1 MSERIRSLEDA
12 LQTLHAEHAADPD
25 QPHPLMQQNLLT
37 IKSTMGLYTGT
48 QANGPDPSNKTN
60 NGSNGHGTEH
70 MQVDQPRVERGS
82 SEDTVTVSDHQAQAK
97 PVSAV
102 PNRFRTA
109 DMKRLGKVVKEEQTE
124 AHFAAEIAR
133 LSHNFPLTDS
143 VSPEPNVALRVFIR
157 SNLPPRD
164 EADYLWEQARQNAL
178 WQYNPHPS
186 STFYPNLAY
195 HCYTATSSSL
205 SPRRLALLFMVLAV
219 GCLVDLNREPDHP
232 DAEKYHQLARAC
244 LCEVPVM
251 EDTNVETI
259 TALFYEIWYLLV
271 FSDKKKAA
279 GYAWGLM
286 GLTAK
291 LAQSVSLQYSA

>member
-1 MSERIRSLEDA
+1 MDA
-12 LQTLHAEHAADPD
+12 G
-25 QPHPLMQQNLLT
+25 NKKKLT
-37 IKSTMGLYTGT
+37 NSFKDKFS
-48 QANGPDPSNKTN
+48 
-60 NGSNGHGTEH
+60 
-70 MQVDQPRVERGS
+70 
-82 SEDTVTVSDHQAQAK
+82 
-97 PVSAV
+97 
-102 PNRFRTA
+102 
-109 DMKRLGKVVKEEQTE
+109 E
-124 AHFAAEIAR
+124 AHFQAEIAR
-133 LSHNFPLTDS
+133 LSHIFPLRDDTS
-143 VSPEPNVALRVFIR
+143 LEPNIPLRRYIA
-157 SNLPPRD
+157 SHLPPRE

-195 HCYTATSSSL
+195 HCYTGMSAPC
-205 SPRRLALLFMVLAV
+205 PRRLALLYMILAV
-219 GCLVDLNREPDHP
+219 GCLVDLQNRGPDHP

-251 EDTNVETI
+251 EETNVETI

-291 LAQSVSLQYSA
+291 LAQSVSSSWQYIINIKPLTNIFFFRLVSVCFLFLH